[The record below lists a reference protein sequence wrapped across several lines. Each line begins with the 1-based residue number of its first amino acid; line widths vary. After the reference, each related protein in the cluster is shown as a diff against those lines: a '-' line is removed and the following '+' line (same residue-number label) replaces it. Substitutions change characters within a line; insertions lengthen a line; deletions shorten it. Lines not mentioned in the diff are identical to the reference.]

1 MPLDYTGDCSFGPV
15 SFLADEE
22 RGLEHPRFSRR
33 VRLVVRSDPY
43 SATNDADVQVL
54 GREWSARNLRIVVL
68 DSLWPTLEGL
78 VGQPKTLTLAG
89 DVARPNVLLEALD
102 DASED
107 TTNRLWCATATF
119 RGG

>member
-15 SFLADEE
+15 SFLVVEDKE
-22 RGLEHPRFSRR
+22 LEYPRFSRR
-33 VRLVVRSDPY
+33 VKLVVRGDPY

-54 GREWSARNLRIVVL
+54 GREWSARNLRICVL
-68 DSLWPTLEGL
+68 DSLWATLEGL

-107 TTNRLWCATATF
+107 TTNGLWFATATF
-119 RGG
+119 GGG